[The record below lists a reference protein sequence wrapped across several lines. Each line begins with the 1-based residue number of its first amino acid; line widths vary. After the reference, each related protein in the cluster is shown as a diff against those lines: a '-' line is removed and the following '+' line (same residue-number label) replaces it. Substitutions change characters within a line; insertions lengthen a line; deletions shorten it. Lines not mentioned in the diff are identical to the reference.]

1 MHSQLLSLCTKII
14 KIIQFEPL
22 DSYLTAEKEHLGK
35 LIIFLSRLKL
45 SIPLRNNKLFAS
57 KYDENNCSNL
67 IKTLNY
73 IFILIFT
80 STRDRLSRFEFI
92 QLVLLIIGIFTVRT
106 QKLSQSMKIPTVG
119 IHKRKLKD
127 RRVSIYLSYRP
138 AITDPITKK
147 DHAFETLG
155 VYRKNNMLFDR
166 ICQFHRFTLRQ
177 KYNNYSER
185 L

>member
-1 MHSQLLSLCTKII
+1 
-14 KIIQFEPL
+14 
-22 DSYLTAEKEHLGK
+22 
-35 LIIFLSRLKL
+35 
-45 SIPLRNNKLFAS
+45 
-57 KYDENNCSNL
+57 
-67 IKTLNY
+67 
-73 IFILIFT
+73 
-80 STRDRLSRFEFI
+80 
-92 QLVLLIIGIFTVRT
+92 
-106 QKLSQSMKIPTVG
+106 MKIPTVG